1 MSIPEKLRLLTVRDF
16 VHQYRISKTQV
27 YREVNCGRL
36 KAIKLGTATRIRV
49 EDAEAWAASLPD
61 TEVQVA

>member
-1 MSIPEKLRLLTVRDF
+1 MSIPERLRLLTIQDF
-16 VHQYRISKTQV
+16 IQQYRISKTQV

-36 KAIKLGTATRIRV
+36 KVIKIGTATRIRA
-49 EDAEAWAASLPD
+49 EDAETWAASLPD